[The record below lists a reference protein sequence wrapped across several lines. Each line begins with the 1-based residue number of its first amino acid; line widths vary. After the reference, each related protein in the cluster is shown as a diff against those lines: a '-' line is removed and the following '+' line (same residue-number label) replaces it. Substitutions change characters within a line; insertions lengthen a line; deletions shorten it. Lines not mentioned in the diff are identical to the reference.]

1 MWANVTGVT
10 GVTDVIGPMWLA
22 IFIIWAI
29 SGLTVK
35 DTVGSKSDA
44 RARLLVWGVM
54 LGWFILFNQRFRPGV
69 LGARFVPLGPAA
81 AYTGLALTVVGLGFA
96 LWARFA
102 IGRNWGS
109 LITVQEG
116 HKVIRSG
123 PYAVVR
129 HPIYSGFMLATF
141 GTAIV
146 FGNVGGLVATA
157 LVVLSWG
164 YKSRLEERFMIEQ
177 FGAEYEQYRHDVKA
191 LIPGLW

>member
-1 MWANVTGVT
+1 MWTR
-10 GVTDVIGPMWLA
+10 VTDLVGPMWLA

-35 DTVGSKSDA
+35 DTVGSKGDA
-44 RARLLVWGVM
+44 RARLLVWGVT
-54 LGWFILFNQRFRPGV
+54 LGWFLLFSRGFRSD
-69 LGARFVPLGPAA
+69 LLKARFIPIGPAA
-81 AYTGLALTVVGLGFA
+81 AYTGFALTVVGLGFA

-116 HKVIRSG
+116 HKVVRSG
-123 PYAVVR
+123 PYAIVR

-146 FGNVGGLVATA
+146 FGEVAGLVATA

-164 YKSRLEERFMIEQ
+164 YKSRLEEHYMIEQ
-177 FGAEYEQYRHDVKA
+177 FGAEYEQYRHEVKA
-191 LIPGLW
+191 LIPGVW

>member
-1 MWANVTGVT
+1 MWTRIPDIV
-10 GVTDVIGPMWLA
+10 GPMWLA

-35 DTVGSKSDA
+35 TTVGSRSDA

-54 LGWFILFNQRFRPGV
+54 LGWLILFSPGLRQGL
-69 LGARFVPLGPAA
+69 LGERFVPMGPAA

-102 IGRNWGS
+102 IGRNWGG

-116 HKVIRSG
+116 HKVVRTG

-129 HPIYSGFMLATF
+129 HPIYSGFMLATL

-146 FGNVGGLVATA
+146 FGKVGGLVATA

-177 FGAEYEQYRHDVKA
+177 FGAEYEDYRHHVKA
-191 LIPGLW
+191 LIPGIW

>member
-1 MWANVTGVT
+1 MWTLFPEIIVPMWA
-10 GVTDVIGPMWLA
+10 A

-35 DTVGSKSDA
+35 HTVGSQSDV

-54 LGWFILFNQRFRPGV
+54 LGWFLLFSPRFRPG
-69 LGARFVPLGPAA
+69 LLSERFVPMGPTA
-81 AYTGLALTVVGLGFA
+81 AYTGFLLTAAGLGFA

-102 IGRNWGS
+102 IGRNWGG
-109 LITVQEG
+109 LITVQKD
-116 HKVIRSG
+116 HKLVRSG
-123 PYAVVR
+123 PSAIVR

-146 FGNVGGLVATA
+146 FGEVSGLVATA

-177 FGAEYEQYRHDVKA
+177 FGAGYEQYRREVQA
-191 LIPGLW
+191 LIPGVW